1 MRMNYTIV
9 FCKEDH
15 PVTCLGPVLGSLDQV
30 QAYANDY
37 ANENGLTLES
47 IDPCT
52 NTVVLPHSDTLRYM
66 EIECGEAF
74 WQPKVEELAE
84 KVKAAYEKS
93 KNLYANPDAL
103 PSHLKHFAILEF
115 VATLSDEEA
124 LGVCYYAASRL
135 DCFGYAA
142 LEVNTFNDVL
152 KQSAYIALKHL
163 VTVK

>member
-93 KNLYANPDAL
+93 KNLYASPG
-103 PSHLKHFAILEF
+103 HLKHFSILEF
-115 VATLSDEEA
+115 VSMLSDEEA

-135 DCFGYAA
+135 DCFGCEE
-142 LEVNTFNDVL
+142 LPVNTFNDVL
-152 KQSAYIALKHL
+152 KEAAYIALKHL